1 MTIVSTDS
9 ATKGPAPLGRREQNR
24 IEKTRRLVDAGLSV
38 ALEHG
43 VEGATI
49 EQITRA
55 AGIAKGGFYRYF
67 DDQAHLV
74 SAILEPIVVPF
85 RAALDRCEA
94 DLREADTIEAQVTA
108 YQGLALAL
116 APILFAHRDVVRL
129 YLQESRG
136 PARGAREPLRAL
148 ANEIRERAVSLTEVA
163 RAAGRWRDVP
173 GVVSALAVVGAV
185 ERLAWDA
192 LNGADIG
199 DPLEVGAALVGVVL
213 DGLRER

>member
-1 MTIVSTDS
+1 VSTDS
-9 ATKGPAPLGRREQNR
+9 HASGDAPPLGRREKNR
-24 IEKTRRLVDAGLSV
+24 IEKTRRLVEAGLAV

-49 EQITRA
+49 ERITRE

-74 SAILEPIVVPF
+74 ATILEPLVVPF
-85 RAALDRCEA
+85 RAALDRCELELNDA
-94 DLREADTIEAQVTA
+94 TTIEAQVVA
-108 YQGLALAL
+108 YQHLALSL
-116 APILFAHRDVVRL
+116 APIFFEHRDVMRL

-136 PARGAREPLRAL
+136 PARGARAPLRDL
-148 ANEIRERAVSLTEVA
+148 ADEIRERAVKLTEVA

-173 GVVSALAVVGAV
+173 GVVSALAVIGAV